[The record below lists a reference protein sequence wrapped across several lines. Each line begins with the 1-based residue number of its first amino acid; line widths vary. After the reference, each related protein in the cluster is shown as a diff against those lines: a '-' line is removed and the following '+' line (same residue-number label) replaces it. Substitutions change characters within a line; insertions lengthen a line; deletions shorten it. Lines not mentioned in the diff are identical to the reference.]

1 MVVVR
6 DVVVFFDFC
15 DDVWVAGH
23 GDPKVKKQNILLK
36 YFCFQDI
43 VRLVGRFGDGDGGLH
58 GGREAPPL
66 GACVQGKFDINMR
79 DKMYLNYLCF
89 TVGPVI
95 SSPLFA

>member
-36 YFCFQDI
+36 YFCF
-43 VRLVGRFGDGDGGLH
+43 
-58 GGREAPPL
+58 
-66 GACVQGKFDINMR
+66 
-79 DKMYLNYLCF
+79 
-89 TVGPVI
+89 
-95 SSPLFA
+95 